1 MVLEWPDDLKC
12 LSLRAVVS
20 VGPWLEVSW
29 GLLSEMLVLLLVVSW
44 ASSRTVA
51 GFQEEMFRGD
61 APQSISAH
69 QASAHIM
76 PATVPLAKAK
86 GVDLGWPQPTVACSG
101 ASVPSQRLG
110 WVAVVKAPDP
120 SHWTSSQ

>member
-1 MVLEWPDDLKC
+1 
-12 LSLRAVVS
+12 
-20 VGPWLEVSW
+20 
-29 GLLSEMLVLLLVVSW
+29 MLVPGWRSAGDCCLRCWFSFLWFLGLPQGL
-44 ASSRTVA
+44 VA